1 MASSNSLNSLF
12 ATLLIGGFSSSA
24 MCESTDVYQQG
35 NSTAIIKQSG
45 SDNNI
50 NSNKNINNNN
60 TNSSS
65 SSSSSSQKEIKVT
78 KTKNTQKI
86 ITRSGN
92 NTDITIQSTGNPG
105 RFDSGAADSSAIR
118 QPTDSD
124 RFTRGSRGLPDCNA
138 DKSCDRNYDAPTED
152 EFKDRVNRRMR
163 PL

>member
-45 SDNNI
+45 SNN
-50 NSNKNINNNN
+50 NINNNN
-60 TNSSS
+60 T
-65 SSSSSSQKEIKVT
+65 SSSSSQKEIKVT

-105 RFDSGAADSSAIR
+105 KFDSGAADSSAIR

-152 EFKDRVNRRMR
+152 EFKDRINRRMR